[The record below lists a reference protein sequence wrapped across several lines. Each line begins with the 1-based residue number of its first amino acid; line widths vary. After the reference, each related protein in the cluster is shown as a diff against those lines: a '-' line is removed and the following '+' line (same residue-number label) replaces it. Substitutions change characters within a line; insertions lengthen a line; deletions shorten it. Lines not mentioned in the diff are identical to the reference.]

1 MLQGKRTT
9 GVPTLVVLS
18 FDVSESILRQDK
30 SGKGECSWAET
41 FRRNLAGMK

>member
-18 FDVSESILRQDK
+18 FGLFLLHNHLSDDGGHKLVHCWISI
-30 SGKGECSWAET
+30 ET
-41 FRRNLAGMK
+41 WCYIG